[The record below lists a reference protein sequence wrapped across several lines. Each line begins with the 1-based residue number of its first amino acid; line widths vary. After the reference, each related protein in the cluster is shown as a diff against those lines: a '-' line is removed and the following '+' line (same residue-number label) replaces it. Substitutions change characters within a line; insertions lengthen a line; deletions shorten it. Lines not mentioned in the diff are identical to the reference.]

1 MKKHYHG
8 DDSNGCDTIIVA
20 AIFVLVVAIAML
32 LIGCSTQ
39 AANAAIPE
47 KELKVDSVHDAK
59 VINAY
64 SALLHRIWL
73 DKPSYVE
80 DVLWEYDEMLEL
92 DELLNG
98 DWENTF
104 EFWNKQDSIEY
115 HLNWNHVD
123 KITKLNEEYGNGD

>member
-1 MKKHYHG
+1 MKTKP
-8 DDSNGCDTIIVA
+8 NGCGTIVVA
-20 AIFVLVVAIAML
+20 MIFVILIAIAIAL
-32 LIGCSTQ
+32 VSCSTQ

-80 DVLWEYDEMLEL
+80 DVLNEYDEFLEL
-92 DELLNG
+92 DELLDG
-98 DWENTF
+98 DWNHTF
-104 EFWNKQDSIEY
+104 EFWSKQDSIEY

-123 KITKLNEEYGNGD
+123 VITSMYENGD

>member
-20 AIFVLVVAIAML
+20 AIFVLVVAIAIL

-39 AANAAIPE
+39 AANATIPE
-47 KELKVDSVHDAK
+47 KELKVDSVRDAK
-59 VINAY
+59 IINAY
-64 SALLHRIWL
+64 SNLLHRIWI

-80 DVLWEYDEMLEL
+80 DVLNEYDEFLEL

-98 DWENTF
+98 DWNNTF
-104 EFWNKQDSIEY
+104 EFWSKQDSIEY
-115 HLNWNHVD
+115 HLNWSHVD
-123 KITKLNEEYGNGD
+123 VITTMYENGD